1 MGLPATTEKPEG
13 KSLVELQDETETILK
28 EGEKLFRMSFEW
40 HWHAGAYLTEIKS
53 RIVHGAWYPWIEKI
67 GLNREKARVLM
78 RLSEMQKAEFL
89 RFVTIDAAMKS
100 LQKSLPNPK
109 PKPALNPKPEDSE
122 PSPLEKAE
130 IEIEGLRA
138 RADANEE
145 ELSEAKQQIDV
156 MEKAGGD
163 SAEGMVA
170 RSDYDKLNK
179 EYLSA
184 RNKWAR
190 NKNKLDGIKK
200 ALLDGQT
207 GDDILQD
214 FFGKVRA
221 V

>member
-130 IEIEGLRA
+130 IESRGARRPGRMRLRRNWRTRRSNEIDLMPKA
-138 RADANEE
+138 CDDAQT
-145 ELSEAKQQIDV
+145 EA
-156 MEKAGGD
+156 
-163 SAEGMVA
+163 MVA
-170 RSDYDKLNK
+170 SRFRSGFQQVEQGVWDQ
-179 EYLSA
+179 A
-184 RNKWAR
+184 RN
-190 NKNKLDGIKK
+190 
-200 ALLDGQT
+200 T
-207 GDDILQD
+207 
-214 FFGKVRA
+214 RA
-221 V
+221 QEA